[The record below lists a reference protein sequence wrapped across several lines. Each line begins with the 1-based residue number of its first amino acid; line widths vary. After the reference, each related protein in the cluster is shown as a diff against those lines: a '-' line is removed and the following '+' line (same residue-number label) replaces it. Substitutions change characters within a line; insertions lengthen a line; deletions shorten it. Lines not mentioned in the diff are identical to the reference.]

1 MELWKT
7 KWREA
12 SYNKLDM
19 RLLSRDNHEEVGG
32 ILEGKKLDE
41 QALIQKVKQKFPEQQ
56 KLPRFES
63 KGIFF
68 KKSNGNS

>member
-32 ILEGKKLDE
+32 ILEGKK
-41 QALIQKVKQKFPEQQ
+41 I
-56 KLPRFES
+56 R
-63 KGIFF
+63 
-68 KKSNGNS
+68 